1 MKQSIRQYA
10 PETTPPGSAGPE
22 NEETRNDAED
32 GTDSKS
38 KEDTSGQ
45 KGGLYQGGQVTT
57 GTPYD
62 GDYGKPEPN
71 REATTKDEEN

>member
-10 PETTPPGSAGPE
+10 PESSPAGSSGPE
-22 NEETRNDAED
+22 NGETGSDPENND
-32 GTDSKS
+32 
-38 KEDTSGQ
+38 DTNQQES
-45 KGGLYQGGQVTT
+45 GLYQGGQVTT

-71 REATTKDEEN
+71 REATTEDEEDQ